1 MIRLAA
7 QDRPM
12 KVGMPM
18 ELPIPFISRVWLT
31 NYKSIASCDV
41 RLSPLT
47 VLVGPNG
54 AGKSNFLDALR
65 FVSDAVANSPEQAI
79 SARGGLGEIL
89 RRGPGAPDEFSVDL
103 EVTVPWGPSPSQ
115 WARGRYGFT
124 IASADRP
131 GERPFIVSQ
140 EHCELRWEDREV
152 GFTVSSGRVVEVS
165 SNRPVRDVDID
176 PERLYLAFA
185 GRSSGVGPLYADL
198 RGMYFYDPEPHKLR
212 ASYLQAEHATLGR
225 AGEHLGDVLGSLDP
239 VSKERL
245 NDYMRAVVPD
255 LAWVDRKFAGDY
267 VTVELRTRT
276 GDEQQPEISF
286 GPNAMSDGTIRAA
299 GLLAALFQST
309 TTRSHRIRLI
319 GIEEPELAVHPAA
332 AGALFDALTEASERV
347 QIVMTTQSPDLLDRD
362 DLDVQAVRVA
372 NIHQGATIIGEID
385 EPSRQIAA
393 QKLAT
398 VGQLLRGNQL
408 TPQNAE

>member
-1 MIRLAA
+1 
-7 QDRPM
+7 
-12 KVGMPM
+12 M
-18 ELPIPFISRVWLT
+18 ELPVPFISRVWLT

-41 RLSPLT
+41 RLGPLT

-65 FVSDAVANSPEQAI
+65 FVADAVAGSPEQAI
-79 SARGGLGEIL
+79 STRGGLGEIL
-89 RRGPGAPDEFSVDL
+89 RRGPGAPGEFSVDL

-131 GERPFIVSQ
+131 GERPFVVSQ
-140 EHCELRWEDREV
+140 EHCELHWGDREA
-152 GFTVSSGRVVEVS
+152 GFTVSDGRVAEVG
-165 SNRPVRDVDID
+165 SNRPDREVDID

-185 GRSSGVGPLYADL
+185 GRNSGVVPLYADL

-212 ASYLQAEHATLGR
+212 ASYLQAEHARLGR
-225 AGEHLGDVLGSLDP
+225 AGENLGNVLGSLSP

-255 LAWVDRKFAGDY
+255 LAWIDRKFVGEY
-267 VTVELRTRT
+267 VTVELRTHT
-276 GDEQQPEISF
+276 GDEQRPEIGF

-309 TTRSHRIRLI
+309 ARSHRIRLI

-332 AGALFDALTEASERV
+332 AGTLFDALTEASERV

-362 DLDVQAVRVA
+362 DLDVQVVRVA
-372 NIHQGATIIGEID
+372 NIHRGATIIGEID
-385 EPSRQIAA
+385 EPSQQIAA

>member
-1 MIRLAA
+1 
-7 QDRPM
+7 M
-12 KVGMPM
+12 KVEFPM
-18 ELPIPFISRVWLT
+18 ELPVPFISRVWLT

-41 RLSPLT
+41 RLGPLT

-54 AGKSNFLDALR
+54 AGKSNFLDALS
-65 FVSDAVANSPEQAI
+65 FVADAVAGSPEQAI

-89 RRGPGAPDEFSVDL
+89 RRGPGASDEFSVDL
-103 EVTVPWGPSPSQ
+103 EVTVPWGPNPSQ
-115 WARGRYGFT
+115 WSRGRYGFT

-131 GERPFIVSQ
+131 GERPFVVTR
-140 EHCELRWEDREV
+140 EHCELLWEDREV
-152 GFTVSSGRVVEVS
+152 SFTVSNGRVVEAG
-165 SNRPVRDVDID
+165 SNRRNREVDID
-176 PERLYLAFA
+176 PERLYLTFT
-185 GRSSGVGPLYADL
+185 GRSSGFGPLYTDL

-212 ASYLQAEHATLGR
+212 ASYVQAERATLGR
-225 AGEHLGDVLGSLDP
+225 AGENLGNVLGSLDS

-299 GLLAALFQST
+299 GLLAALFQP
-309 TTRSHRIRLI
+309 TTRSHRTRLI

-362 DLDVQAVRVA
+362 DLDVQVVRVA
-372 NIHQGATIIGEID
+372 NIHQGATVIGEID

-393 QKLAT
+393 KRLAT

-408 TPQNAE
+408 TPQDAE